1 MWIFSSIQ
9 LNITYISDNSK
20 GVKLKKTLLI
30 LTFIFSFSLIADDS
44 VTKTSN
50 LLDSEKRT
58 INIYHNTVPSVVNV
72 SNIRVA
78 DSFFYGKVEVPQG
91 AGTGF
96 VWDTSGHIVTNYH
109 VVQGGTNF
117 VVTFHNDKKQYKA
130 EVVGVAPTKDLAV
143 LKLVN
148 SPGVLKPVVQGNSKD
163 LLVGQMALAIGN
175 PFGLDHSISKGIISA
190 LGRKIDG
197 IGGVKIH
204 DMIQT
209 DAAINQGNSGGPLIN
224 SSGEL
229 IGMNTM
235 IFSTSGSSSGL
246 GFAVPIDTIKR
257 ITPQLIKHKRVIRPG
272 LGIGVLEDEIRSRY
286 MKREGAAISFV
297 DPDGA
302 AAKAG
307 LRGMMKDRYGRIFI
321 GDVITKVAD
330 KKIISKDDI
339 FHELEKF
346 KIGDKIEIVYYRE
359 GKKKKTTIKLQQ
371 L

>member
-1 MWIFSSIQ
+1 M
-9 LNITYISDNSK
+9 
-20 GVKLKKTLLI
+20 KKLI
-30 LTFIFSFSLIADDS
+30 LVISLFSALSNFSFATENDS
-44 VTKTSN
+44 SKNFKN
-50 LLDSEKRT
+50 LLESENRT
-58 INIYHNTVPSVVNV
+58 ISIYQNTVPSVVNV

-96 VWDTSGHIVTNYH
+96 VWNKDGHIVTNFH
-109 VVQGGTNF
+109 VVQGGDSF
-117 VVTFHNDKKQYKA
+117 VITFHNSKKQYKA
-130 EVVGVAPTKDLAV
+130 KVVGVAPSKDIAV
-143 LKLVN
+143 LKLVSPPKNLVPIKKGKSN
-148 SPGVLKPVVQGNSKD
+148 S
-163 LLVGQMALAIGN
+163 LLVGQMAIAIGN
-175 PFGLDHSISKGIISA
+175 PFGLDHSMSKGIISA

-235 IFSTSGSSSGL
+235 IFSTSGSSAGL
-246 GFAVPIDTIKR
+246 GFAVPVDIINR
-257 ITPQLIKHKRVIRPG
+257 IAPQLISHGKVIRPG
-272 LGIGVLEDEIRSRY
+272 LGVGILEENIKNRFF
-286 MKREGAAISFV
+286 KKEGAAISFV

-302 AAKAG
+302 AGKAG
-307 LRGMMKDRYGRIFI
+307 LRGMMKDNYGRIYV
-321 GDVITKVAD
+321 GDIITQIEGV
-330 KKIISKDDI
+330 KITSKDDI

-346 KIGDKIEIVYYRE
+346 KIGDTIKIDYFRDN
-359 GKKKKTTIKLQQ
+359 KKKSVKIKLQE